1 MQDWCGLFSEYATFF
16 IKSGIREKGEIAR
29 TASRMMDKYLKKYR
43 EQIDIINFKTE
54 KEMENNH
61 FVMAVTDIAIM
72 PDSEYCRI
80 NGTAK
85 SGSISTESEIA
96 LSTGKRAFI
105 AEIKKNEINV
115 DSASQGETVSLLVLN
130 LEERDLQDLPN
141 NLFAEAVDEY
151 YEQRLSAELKKH
163 NSKIKVLDVPPT
175 TDALD
180 DPFKMVV
187 DGIYWIEAK
196 KGYLLSG
203 TIEGG
208 FISPD
213 ERVKL
218 SNGMKAKVK
227 EIDGENSEWAG
238 AGDKVGILLSG
249 IKNGALD
256 GVENL
261 IVTEDY

>member
-1 MQDWCGLFSEYATFF
+1 M
-16 IKSGIREKGEIAR
+16 
-29 TASRMMDKYLKKYR
+29 
-43 EQIDIINFKTE
+43 
-54 KEMENNH
+54 
-61 FVMAVTDIAIM
+61 
-72 PDSEYCRI
+72 
-80 NGTAK
+80 
-85 SGSISTESEIA
+85 
-96 LSTGKRAFI
+96 
-105 AEIKKNEINV
+105 
-115 DSASQGETVSLLVLN
+115 
-130 LEERDLQDLPN
+130 
-141 NLFAEAVDEY
+141 
-151 YEQRLSAELKKH
+151 
-163 NSKIKVLDVPPT
+163 
-175 TDALD
+175 D